1 MRESRRGSLCALRC
15 HPGEA
20 DLHAA
25 RDATTRKG
33 DHPHSYAPSLSFR
46 NSTHARTFA
55 DCASRAG

>member
-20 DLHAA
+20 DLHEA
-25 RDATTRKG
+25 RDPTTRKG
-33 DHPHSYAPSLSFR
+33 DHAYVPSLSFR